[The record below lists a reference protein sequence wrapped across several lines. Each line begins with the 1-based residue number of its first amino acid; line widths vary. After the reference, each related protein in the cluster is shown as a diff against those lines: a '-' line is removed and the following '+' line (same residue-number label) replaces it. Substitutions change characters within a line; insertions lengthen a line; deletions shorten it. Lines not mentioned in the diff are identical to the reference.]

1 MLVSTNFYI
10 CLHKSLNMFKHNLTA
25 VLNLQRPDKRNIPI
39 VHKDHSS
46 SFQLI
51 LDNSMKHEG
60 GAGDGSL
67 FYPDFY
73 LPFNQVKNL
82 FVVTGIFR
90 SNIITIIN

>member
-1 MLVSTNFYI
+1 
-10 CLHKSLNMFKHNLTA
+10 
-25 VLNLQRPDKRNIPI
+25 
-39 VHKDHSS
+39 
-46 SFQLI
+46 
-51 LDNSMKHEG
+51 MKHEG

-90 SNIITIIN
+90 LNIITIIN